1 MPITRRS
8 FLGASLAA
16 LPLGTVAAHA
26 QSAVPQPVA
35 KARPIKLA
43 VSSYSYWHFRGERT
57 PIEHVIDD
65 AARLGFD
72 GVEILHRQMPEEGA
86 AYVNGLKQRA
96 FRAGVDLVMLSIHQ
110 DFVTP
115 DLAERQKDIDHTKR
129 CLELAARL
137 GIPSIR
143 VNSGRWDTIK
153 SFDDLMKA
161 KGEEPPIAG
170 FTDTNAFD
178 WVIESLTACL
188 PTAQKEGVVM
198 MIENHWGLTTK
209 VENVIRIHKAVNSP
223 WLGVNLDTGNH
234 VGDPYPGITTLAPYA
249 SIVQAKT
256 YYGGGEWYTLDLDYT
271 RIARILRNAG
281 FSGWVSLE
289 MEGKEDPATAVPK
302 SYALL
307 RGAFA

>member
-1 MPITRRS
+1 
-8 FLGASLAA
+8 
-16 LPLGTVAAHA
+16 
-26 QSAVPQPVA
+26 
-35 KARPIKLA
+35 
-43 VSSYSYWHFRGERT
+43 
-57 PIEHVIDD
+57 
-65 AARLGFD
+65 
-72 GVEILHRQMPEEGA
+72 MPEEGT

-96 FRAGVDLVMLSIHQ
+96 IRAGVDLVMLSIHQ

-115 DLAERQKDIDHTKR
+115 DLTERQKDIDHTKK
-129 CLELAARL
+129 CLELAGRL

-143 VNSGRWDTIK
+143 LNSGRWNTIP
-153 SFDDLMKA
+153 SFDDLMKV

-170 FTDTNAFD
+170 FTDNNAFD
-178 WVIESLTACL
+178 WVIESINACL

-223 WLGVNLDTGNH
+223 WLGVNLDTGNYP
-234 VGDPYPGITTLAPYA
+234 DSPYPGITTLAPYA

-256 YYGGGEWYTLDLDYT
+256 YYGGGEWYTLELDYK
-271 RIARILRNAG
+271 RIAGILRNAG

-289 MEGKEDPATAVPK
+289 MEGKENPATAVPK

-307 RGAFA
+307 REAFA

>member
-1 MPITRRS
+1 MSLTRRS
-8 FLGASLAA
+8 FLGAGLAA
-16 LPLGTVAAHA
+16 LPLSTAVHA
-26 QSAVPQPVA
+26 QSAAPKPVA

-129 CLELAARL
+129 CLELAGRL

-143 VNSGRWDTIK
+143 LNSGRWNTIA
-153 SFDDLMKA
+153 SFDDLMKV
-161 KGEEPPIAG
+161 KGEEPPVAG
-170 FTDTNAFD
+170 FTDNNAFD
-178 WVIESLTACL
+178 WVIESINACL

-223 WLGVNLDTGNH
+223 WLGVNLDTGNYPD
-234 VGDPYPGITTLAPYA
+234 DPYPGITTLAPYA

-256 YYGGGEWYTLDLDYT
+256 YYGGGEWYTLDLDYK
-271 RIARILRNAG
+271 RIAGILRNAG
-281 FSGWVSLE
+281 FAGWVSLE
-289 MEGKEDPATAVPK
+289 MEGKESPATAVPK

-307 RGAFA
+307 RDAFA